1 MQKLALSKE
10 LFFPKWLRKSF

>member
-10 LFFPKWLRKSF
+10 LFFPRWLRKSF